1 MAEQNTNTG
10 QEQAYITANHKK
22 ENLKVSQM
30 SPDEKLLYL
39 RVKQQQQHLTF
50 DEKNELNK
58 LQNQANEIEVN
69 PNRDLKKTRPKE
81 GEEIND
87 IFKEED
93 ILSYMYQHW
102 LLDGMNWLFK
112 KTYSGVEYG
121 TDWLATK
128 TWNAGKTFIAGY
140 KDGKAIVQNNPN
152 GRDDAMSRF
161 ATDVDRSYVTA
172 SGNQIT
178 GLDRTAQARKEQIE
192 RYVHGNP
199 REDEKNA
206 LLYRIVRKMSNPE
219 KMAFAHNMQEM
230 NENMTSNIKS
240 IQYMAATLTRTQLIQ
255 NQMEKSDVER
265 APNQELF
272 NAQMKRNAILIAQL
286 IERDPNSWD
295 KLFKNIEKAR
305 KTVNESMDAGK
316 YKSNKDK
323 WRNSPKKN
331 KALSQVNDML
341 GLDKEGKL
349 QPNVQI
355 EDRSEQSLVEWAVR
369 NNTTDLEQHQS
380 IQELNNRAIANQC
393 NAQDYIQ
400 RRADLYRRLA
410 GNSNAP
416 EHIRQAAQ
424 QHQANDN
431 QQTTV
436 QTGRGGR

>member
-30 SPDEKLLYL
+30 SPDEKLHYL
-39 RVKQQQQHLTF
+39 RVKQKYHHLTF
-50 DEKNELNK
+50 DETNELNK
-58 LQNQANEIEVN
+58 LQNNEIEVN

-161 ATDVDRSYVTA
+161 ATDVDRRYVKA
-172 SGNQIT
+172 SGDQIT
-178 GLDRTAQARKEQIE
+178 QIDRDAQARMEQIN
-192 RYVHGNP
+192 RFVNGTP
-199 REDEKNA
+199 KDDEKNS
-206 LLYRIVRKMSNPE
+206 LLYRIVSQMEPSRKKEFTDAMQKST
-219 KMAFAHNMQEM
+219 KAFA
-230 NENMTSNIKS
+230 SNIKT

-255 NQMEKSDVER
+255 NQMANGDVHD
-265 APNQELF
+265 APNQALF
-272 NAQMKRNAILIAQL
+272 ESQMKRNAILITQL
-286 IERDPNSWD
+286 IENNPSKRTWN

-305 KTVNESMDAGK
+305 KTVNESMTDGK
-316 YKSNKDK
+316 YKSNKN
-323 WRNSPKKN
+323 NSPKKN
-331 KALSQVNDML
+331 KALSRVNDML
-341 GLDKEGKL
+341 GLDKEGNL

-355 EDRSEQSLVEWAVR
+355 EDHSEESLVEWAIR
-369 NNTTDLEQHQS
+369 NNTIDLERRQNL
-380 IQELNNRAIANQC
+380 QELNNRAIANQADM
-393 NAQDYIQ
+393 NNYIQ
-400 RRADLYRRLA
+400 SRANLYQRA
-410 GNSNAP
+410 ASMHNAP
-416 EHIRQAAQ
+416 EHIKQAVQ

-431 QQTTV
+431 QQ
-436 QTGRGGR
+436 QMPQISRGERS